1 MELFSCLRK
10 LRCDETFLQIPDIWA
25 FHLRSSEIVRPS
37 IFTEGT
43 TSILLPLI
51 SLGLKTSYVEKPI
64 RSSLHLDSFSWDPYA
79 DACKPVVSPY
89 IPSLRILSGGIT
101 NSWQLPR
108 YNLPV
113 HFLVV
118 IINCL
123 ANWTPIQ
130 QRQSYA
136 DSVPTSLPLLPSVE
150 WCHNV
155 LHTMQHFRLHATPLF
170 IASGVGSDISL
181 SSLEFNDVGSA
192 IFPVIVELITTGTA
206 NQIIQWSLI
215 TGAQAP
221 DSKSRTNV
229 QTVDERNA
237 FKRHKDVSKNLHL
250 PYYQWG
256 NVQNFKNSRSFLK

>member
-1 MELFSCLRK
+1 MGFPFEVFRNSKAQHFYGRYDLNTFTIDKYALENVIRGKTYTK
-10 LRCDETFLQIPDIWA
+10 LLAFGFLQ
-25 FHLRSSEIVRPS
+25 
-37 IFTEGT
+37 
-43 TSILLPLI
+43 
-51 SLGLKTSYVEKPI
+51 LGPI
-64 RSSLHLDSFSWDPYA
+64 RRR
-79 DACKPVVSPY
+79 KPVVSPY
-89 IPSLRILSGGIT
+89 IPSLGILSGGIT

-150 WCHNV
+150 WCHNM
-155 LHTMQHFRLHATPLF
+155 LPTMQHFRLHATPLF
-170 IASGVGSDISL
+170 IASWVGSDISL
-181 SSLEFNDVGSA
+181 SSLEFDDVGSA
-192 IFPVIVELITTGTA
+192 IFPIIVELITIGTA
-206 NQIIQWSLI
+206 NQIIQWSLV

-229 QTVDERNA
+229 HTVDERNA